1 LTRRAQPTS
10 PSLPTLPR
18 SDVVAFLF
26 PRLQAAGRLGQ
37 GIGQFRG
44 VCYPDDA
51 AGCWVVADPSG
62 RRLPLLESPVP
73 EADTFVVFD
82 DARCRGADLK
92 VRRGARPR

>member
-1 LTRRAQPTS
+1 
-10 PSLPTLPR
+10 
-18 SDVVAFLF
+18 VVAFLF

-51 AGCWVVADPSG
+51 AGGWVVADPSG

-92 VRRGARPR
+92 VRRGAWSAGLSVLGISSICGALCWHG